1 MFKSVSRR
9 GALAAGLAGVCAL
22 GAARPQPARAEGASL
37 ADVVSTLQACPAS
50 VDESHLDDAIA
61 AYTYDGQ
68 AVEVSSRMVID
79 DATNIEQRKNDDG
92 TYAVPSAEDVLT
104 YVRNLILRQLVED
117 NGIEVSDEE
126 VLSYMQNT
134 LGAQDYA
141 TVASYYGLDE
151 EKAKTIITE
160 GAAVAKLRDTV
171 TYSLGAAPQMPESPA
186 DGDNTAANAD
196 YAAYIVGL
204 AGDDWNAQ
212 DKTWADGSPYAQA
225 LAAYDF
231 NGETANYEMA
241 YAAYSVA
248 TQAYGQASSEQ
259 YSAWQSYTNEYFS
272 RATLTMLSLKA

>member
-1 MFKSVSRR
+1 MIQSVSRR
-9 GALAAGLAGVCAL
+9 GVLAGGLAAMCML
-22 GAARPQPARAEGASL
+22 GAVRPQAAQADGASL
-37 ADVVSTLQACPAS
+37 ADIVSTLEACPAN
-50 VDESHLDDAIA
+50 VEESQLDDAIA
-61 AYTYDGQ
+61 AYTYGGQ
-68 AVEVSSRMVID
+68 TVEVSSRMVID

-104 YVRNLILRQLVED
+104 YVRNLILRQLVQD
-117 NGIEVSDEE
+117 NGIEVSDDE

-134 LGAQDYA
+134 LGAQDFA

-171 TYSLGAAPQMPESPA
+171 TYSVGAAPQMPESPA

-225 LAAYDF
+225 LAQYDF

-248 TQAYGQASSEQ
+248 TQAYGQASSQQ

-272 RATLTMLSLKA
+272 KATLTMLTLKA